1 MDLCHR
7 LFACDYAYVYLAI
20 TVRQMKNFLFYLGV
34 GFLFTHELDAMSNSE
49 WLVLPLTSWLR
60 AEQARLAFVLV
71 HIPLFAIV
79 VALIASPNPNLR
91 NKSRLAVAA
100 FLVIHGLLHVVFAGH
115 EHYEF
120 ASTLSQLMIFG
131 GALYGAGYLLLERM
145 SAVSR

>member
-1 MDLCHR
+1 
-7 LFACDYAYVYLAI
+7 
-20 TVRQMKNFLFYLGV
+20 
-34 GFLFTHELDAMSNSE
+34 MSNSE